1 MNIFDSKKI
10 YFLPDAIARIKE
22 FKKEINFS
30 FDKNIPKNK
39 KIILSAG
46 RLTNQKNYLYLV
58 NEFFEFSKIN
68 DQFVLFILGEGEKKA
83 KYSD

>member
-1 MNIFDSKKI
+1 M
-10 YFLPDAIARIKE
+10 PDAIARIEELKRE
-22 FKKEINFS
+22 TNFS
-30 FDKNIPKNK
+30 FDDNVPKNK

-68 DQFVLFILGEGEKKA
+68 DPRVTNIGKFL
-83 KYSD
+83 

>member
-1 MNIFDSKKI
+1 MQSPELKNLK
-10 YFLPDAIARIKE
+10 R
-22 FKKEINFS
+22 EINFS